1 MTPKTNLPVSA
12 INFPKSGN
20 NIVFV
25 RGSGVDKSR
34 LPLEVNGIRMLT
46 QYVWIRGA
54 EMNEVVNGKR
64 EF

>member
-12 INFPKSGN
+12 PNFPKSES

-54 EMNEVVNGKR
+54 EMNEVINGKR
-64 EF
+64 KF